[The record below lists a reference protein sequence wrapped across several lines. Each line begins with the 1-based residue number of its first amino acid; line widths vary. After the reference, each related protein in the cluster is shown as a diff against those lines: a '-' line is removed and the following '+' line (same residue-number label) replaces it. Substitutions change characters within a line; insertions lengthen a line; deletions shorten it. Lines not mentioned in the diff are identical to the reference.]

1 MTIITIGA
9 SYETTLGQV
18 VIEHN
23 GRRYVDVDHANRIA
37 DDANQCKALLR
48 DARANMGQT
57 VQIIE
62 RVRTEDKIIK
72 EYIQVAD
79 VAARRKGRIE
89 GAAVGG
95 GLGVLGIIVLL
106 LVIL

>member
-9 SYETTLGQV
+9 SYETAVGQAI
-18 VIEHN
+18 IEHN
-23 GRRYVDVDHANRIA
+23 GRRYVDVEHANRIA

-48 DARANMGQT
+48 DTRQNMGQT
-57 VQIIE
+57 AQIIE

-72 EYIQVAD
+72 EYIEVAD

-89 GAAVGG
+89 GAAAGCVS
-95 GLGVLGIIVLL
+95 
-106 LVIL
+106 